1 MDLPGPSRQRCRQ
14 PPISEVRRVRPR
26 HSTVGLVE
34 SRQRRW
40 EHAAAATVSARAHA
54 GQERNVRP
62 RVPAYHGPSPLAVPA
77 LADPTTSVL
86 VTTTPFSSRRYNAVR
101 KCLSMWLPVRSY
113 PSLALHTV
121 FPFPLFPVL

>member
-1 MDLPGPSRQRCRQ
+1 MELPGPSRPQCRCA
-14 PPISEVRRVRPR
+14 PVSEARRVRPR
-26 HSTVGLVE
+26 HFAAGLVE
-34 SRQRRW
+34 SRLCRRDL
-40 EHAAAATVSARAHA
+40 AAAATISARVQA

-101 KCLSMWLPVRSY
+101 KCLSMWLPLRSY

-121 FPFPLFPVL
+121 FPFPLFHVL